1 MINYTVNVLCA
12 CTTGNPA
19 NLELSVKLERIG
31 ANV

>member
-1 MINYTVNVLCA
+1 MINYTVNVLYA
-12 CTTGNPA
+12 RTGNPA